1 MQAVGGFV
9 AEVPPSKIA
18 IASAFVLTEFM
29 KLRGSLALLLS
40 FVAPVSVVVLNL
52 AISLDQDIQS
62 FAQFASA
69 STALWAFAMLPMAV
83 TALSVLLT
91 QMEHSRLAW
100 DHALSHIG
108 ARPFLYVAKMVA
120 AATITWAMHG
130 VLAVAM
136 LIGWLILRGASD
148 LDGLLVEFAA
158 SLIVLSKMAASAML
172 MVALQM
178 GCAIL
183 FRSPIPPLCLG
194 IVGTMAATGAVLSRQ
209 GVYFPWLFAINV
221 MSSPDRAALV
231 VWWGLVGGLATFLL
245 LVSFFSLQERS

>member
-1 MQAVGGFV
+1 MVEASV
-9 AEVPPSKIA
+9 SNIA
-18 IASAFVLTEFM
+18 MARAFVRTEFI
-29 KLRGSLALLLS
+29 KLRGSLALLLA

-52 AISLDQDIQS
+52 AISWDQDVRS

-69 STALWAFAMLPMAV
+69 SAALWAFAMLPMAV

-108 ARPFLYVAKMVA
+108 ARPFLYAAKMLVA
-120 AATITWAMHG
+120 AIMTWAMHG
-130 VLAVAM
+130 VLAMAM
-136 LIGWLILRGASD
+136 LIGWVILRGAPD
-148 LDGLLVEFAA
+148 PVVLWGEFATI
-158 SLIVLSKMAASAML
+158 LTMLSKMAASAML

-221 MSSPDRAALV
+221 MSTPDRAASV
-231 VWWGLVGGLATFLL
+231 IWWGCVGGLVTFVV
-245 LVSFFSLQERS
+245 LVTFFSLQERT